1 MAGALDSGAV
11 EPDQIFIDTGE
22 IEVGGH
28 PITNWDGNAW
38 GPQTMTGCMRHS
50 LNVCL
55 AYVASEEL
63 GAADFYDYLVAFGIG
78 QLTGIDLAGEVPG
91 QLRTP
96 RHAQWTESD
105 LGTNS
110 FGQGVSIT
118 PIQLLAAAS
127 ALANDGAMVQPHLV
141 RQVAGPQGNYW
152 PKTTILGQPIS
163 PETARTITAMLTQ
176 SLEGE
181 TQYARVEGYELAGK
195 TGTAQVPTDVGYDP
209 NQTIAS
215 FVGWG
220 PVSDPQFMVLVRM
233 DKPTISPWGSV
244 VAAPIFQDV
253 VERLVV
259 FLGIPPDTAPVQQ
272 AALP

>member
-1 MAGALDSGAV
+1 
-11 EPDQIFIDTGE
+11 
-22 IEVGGH
+22 
-28 PITNWDGNAW
+28 
-38 GPQTMTGCMRHS
+38 MRHS